1 MSEDFIRVDQ
11 YTVVKMENYKGVF
24 SLTEGWEG
32 RDGVFKANWIKQ
44 PFGKEKIEK
53 ELPKKIKL
61 GDKETAKNVLLMLL
75 AQLGEP
81 IEPQAAPMEEIPF

>member
-1 MSEDFIRVDQ
+1 
-11 YTVVKMENYKGVF
+11 
-24 SLTEGWEG
+24 
-32 RDGVFKANWIKQ
+32 
-44 PFGKEKIEK
+44 
-53 ELPKKIKL
+53 LPKKIKL

>member
-1 MSEDFIRVDQ
+1 MEHIRIDN
-11 YTVVKMENYKGVF
+11 YTVVKLESYKGVF

-44 PFGKEKIEK
+44 PFGKEKVEK

-61 GDKETAKNVLLMLL
+61 GDKEMAKNVLLMLL
-75 AQLGEP
+75 AQLGE
-81 IEPQAAPMEEIPF
+81 EQAAPMEDVPF